1 MKKINQFMV
10 LQWLVFLPLILPLS
24 IVSGILQG
32 VKHAIQDL
40 FEQIMN
46 DVTCPLIHEDNQ
58 DSFA

>member
-1 MKKINQFMV
+1 MLNFFKSFAFPANTS
-10 LQWLVFLPLILPLS
+10 LPLILPLS

-46 DVTCPLIHEDNQ
+46 DVSCPLIHEDNQ